1 MLSKRYSDQRRAT
14 DIYMH
19 KGGIGVVANAS
30 AMERQRRVSQAGG
43 AHARDANINRH
54 CLRVQTMSRNVVS
67 VSPQKFIAPRRAVAG
82 NDIDFIVGMPEFRLN
97 IVKQIKQPRIVMEY
111 VSGPPI
117 FQIFIETSESLWN
130 VTVSSA
136 IDNIEPLSSVRV
148 EEPQPIFWSRGNCGG
163 GMRSRK
169 HP

>member
-1 MLSKRYSDQRRAT
+1 
-14 DIYMH
+14 MH

-82 NDIDFIVGMPEFRLN
+82 NDIDFIVGDAR
-97 IVKQIKQPRIVMEY
+97 
-111 VSGPPI
+111 
-117 FQIFIETSESLWN
+117 
-130 VTVSSA
+130 VSSQYREA
-136 IDNIEPLSSVRV
+136 DQTAADRNGVRLRSANLSDIHRD
-148 EEPQPIFWSRGNCGG
+148 E
-163 GMRSRK
+163 
-169 HP
+169 